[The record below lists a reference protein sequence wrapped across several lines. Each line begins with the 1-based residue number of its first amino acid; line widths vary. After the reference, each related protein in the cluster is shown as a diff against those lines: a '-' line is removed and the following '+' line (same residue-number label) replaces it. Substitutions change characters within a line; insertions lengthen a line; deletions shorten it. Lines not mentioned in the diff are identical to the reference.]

1 MQVIWLLVQKK
12 TNPMTDYQLIKENLS
27 ISLTSIKSHLLRTI
41 LTVMIIAFGIMA
53 LVGILTAIDAVEY
66 FLNNNFAMMG
76 ANTFNI
82 QNRDLH
88 VHIGGS
94 NNRPKEYTEISYQQA
109 LEFKKEYHFPVT
121 TSVFT
126 YGTGIAT
133 IKYQSVKTNPNVQV
147 MGVDENYLATAGLE
161 IDKGRNFNPTE
172 IEEGSAVTLLGS
184 EVAKTLFKDKENP
197 IGQVVSIGA
206 GKFKVIGVIKER
218 GSSVGFSGDRNCM
231 APLTNVRQYFSRPN
245 MNFRISVMVTDPNLM
260 DAAIGEATGVFRRI
274 RKDKVGQDDS
284 FSIIKSDN
292 IASMLIKLTG
302 SIQIGATLIGLITL
316 LGAAIGLMN
325 IMLVSVTERTR
336 EIGIRKAMGARRKTI
351 RNQFL
356 AEAVVI
362 AQIGGVLGVV
372 AGILVG
378 NIVSIATG
386 SAFIIPW
393 AWIALGIGLCFIVA
407 LLSGIIP
414 ANKAAGLDPIESLR
428 YE

>member
-1 MQVIWLLVQKK
+1 
-12 TNPMTDYQLIKENLS
+12 MTDLQLIKENLS

-76 ANTFNI
+76 SNTFNI
-82 QNRDLH
+82 QNRDVR
-88 VHIGGS
+88 VHIGGG
-94 NNRPKEYTEISYQQA
+94 NNRAKEYTEISYKQA
-109 LEFKKEYHFPVT
+109 LDFKKEYHFPVV
-121 TSVFT
+121 TSIFT

-133 IKYQSVKTNPNVQV
+133 LKYQSEKTNPNVQV
-147 MGVDENYLATAGLE
+147 MGVDDNYLATAGLE
-161 IDKGRNFNPTE
+161 IAKGRNFNPTE
-172 IEEGSAVTLLGS
+172 IEDGNSVTVLGS
-184 EVAKTLFKDKENP
+184 EVAKTLFVNNEDP
-197 IGQVVSIGA
+197 IGKVISIGA
-206 GKFKVIGVIKER
+206 GKFKVIGVMKER
-218 GSSVGFSGDRNCM
+218 GSSVGFSGDRTCL
-231 APLTNVRQYFSRPN
+231 APLSTVRQYFSRPN
-245 MNFRISVMVTDPNLM
+245 MNYRISVMVSDPNLM
-260 DAAIGEATGVFRRI
+260 EAAIGEATGVFRKI
-274 RKDKVGQDDS
+274 RKDKLGKEDS

-302 SIQIGATLIGLITL
+302 SIQVGATLIGLITL

-336 EIGIRKAMGARRKTI
+336 EIGIRKAVGARRKTI

-362 AQIGGVLGVV
+362 AQIGGILGVV
-372 AGILVG
+372 AGIMVG

-393 AWIALGIGLCFIVA
+393 AWIFLGIGLCFAVA

>member
-1 MQVIWLLVQKK
+1 
-12 TNPMTDYQLIKENLS
+12 MTDYQLIKENLS

-133 IKYQSVKTNPNVQV
+133 LKYQSVKTNPNVQV

>member
-1 MQVIWLLVQKK
+1 
-12 TNPMTDYQLIKENLS
+12 MTDYQLIKENLS

-362 AQIGGVLGVV
+362 AQIGGVLGMV

>member
-1 MQVIWLLVQKK
+1 
-12 TNPMTDYQLIKENLS
+12 MTDYQLIKENLS

-94 NNRPKEYTEISYQQA
+94 DNRPKEYIEISYQQA

-133 IKYQSVKTNPNVQV
+133 LKYQSVKTNPNVQV

-161 IDKGRNFNPTE
+161 IDKGRNFNATE

-184 EVAKTLFKDKENP
+184 EVAKTLFKEKENP

-231 APLTNVRQYFSRPN
+231 APLSNVRQYFSRPN

-302 SIQIGATLIGLITL
+302 SIQVGATLIGLITL

-336 EIGIRKAMGARRKTI
+336 EIGIRKAVGARRKTI

-372 AGILVG
+372 AGIMVG

>member
-1 MQVIWLLVQKK
+1 
-12 TNPMTDYQLIKENLS
+12 MTDYQLIKENLS

-184 EVAKTLFKDKENP
+184 EVAKTLFKEKENP

-218 GSSVGFSGDRNCM
+218 GSSVGFSGDRNFM
-231 APLTNVRQYFSRPN
+231 APFSNVRQNVSRPN

-302 SIQIGATLIGLITL
+302 SIQVGATLIGLITL

-336 EIGIRKAMGARRKTI
+336 EIGIRKAVGARRKTI

-372 AGILVG
+372 AGIMVG

-393 AWIALGIGLCFIVA
+393 AWIALGIGLCFVVA